1 MIRRPPRSTRTDTLF
16 PYTTL
21 FRSCQFEQRQGVSPC
36 QACLNTAG
44 ILHAP
49 CFLQFDLPVIKEGEA
64 ASTPR
69 MTCAPVSRGVPA
81 MQGRRLHIQQGLWQL
96 CTKMPRSAKLPRC
109 WVFDLAAGAKAL
121 PFGNDRPDARLGGRA
136 G

>member
-1 MIRRPPRSTRTDTLF
+1 MGDRIEL
-16 PYTTL
+16 L
-21 FRSCQFEQRQGVSPC
+21 AVACQFEQRQGVSPC

-81 MQGRRLHIQQGLWQL
+81 MQGRRLNIQQGLWPL
-96 CTKMPRSAKLPRC
+96 CPTKRSDERRVGKEC
-109 WVFDLAAGAKAL
+109 VSTC
-121 PFGNDRPDARLGGRA
+121 
-136 G
+136 